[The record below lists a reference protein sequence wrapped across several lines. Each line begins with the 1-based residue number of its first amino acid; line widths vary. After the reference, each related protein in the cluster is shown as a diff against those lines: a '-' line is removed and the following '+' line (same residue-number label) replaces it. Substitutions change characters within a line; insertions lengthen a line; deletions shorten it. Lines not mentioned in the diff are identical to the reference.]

1 MCKYKQG
8 TRQIVPIN
16 PYFFDNQQLTYAEN
30 QQVLESTW
38 VLARN
43 ELCPVLVRFVAGAK
57 QFDKAA
63 KQTANVL
70 RQRERRIQYKVEA
83 AAPAV
88 AQPVVPPPVPIN
100 RAKVRWVMAELAEA
114 CEPVELKLKPKKRG
128 RPATK
133 KGGELP
139 LDTLELTPPLAER
152 DLHLRKIRASNR
164 ETANLL
170 LARDELNKVLFKAG
184 NKILNCGL
192 WGLYQSLTHDVNYQV
207 GTALCKCRLC
217 PNCQRVLASKRK
229 HAFLDWFELNRKKL
243 APYFFY
249 HCVFTVK
256 HDAAAGVRTGLYT
269 PDLLRYFAELR
280 GTHKG
285 LSGAAQRYRSK
296 MWKHFVAGGTYSVEV
311 KQGRDGSPNIHI
323 HCLLLG
329 NVKLFNRAEPSEF
342 MLHVV
347 PLWEQITGDSRNVF
361 IEPVYYNEPVKQRD
375 KVVMKKVYAF
385 KGSDVQVER
394 AVSEC
399 MKYTIKAD
407 AASLADY
414 SDAFLTDLLTF
425 TNRYYSRF
433 GCLHPKDKSSRQFQK
448 MELLC
453 LDYQDLEMVTRTEL
467 ARLFNPETGEI
478 LEQEETQFI
487 AAPKRKMLAKENPV
501 ALSKLPEIEL
511 NGRKVRL
518 GEDVYYSA
526 ENLTVA
532 QARFFPYY
540 EKQRAAIFLSR
551 SIAGDYDASIDY
563 ASPVAAKRTAQRSTE
578 KGGYTTRVM
587 PHRQSKDD
595 ASAIVVPRGPK
606 RGQNRKKST

>member
-1 MCKYKQG
+1 M
-8 TRQIVPIN
+8 
-16 PYFFDNQQLTYAEN
+16 
-30 QQVLESTW
+30 
-38 VLARN
+38 
-43 ELCPVLVRFVAGAK
+43 LVRFIAGAK

-63 KQTANVL
+63 KQVANVL
-70 RQRERRIQYKVEA
+70 RQRERRLEYKVEA

-88 AQPVVPPPVPIN
+88 AQPVVPPPAPVN

-152 DLHLRKIRASNR
+152 DLRLRKIRSSNR
-164 ETANLL
+164 DTANLL
-170 LARDELNKVLFKAG
+170 LARNELNKVLFSAG

-192 WGLYQSLTHDVNYQV
+192 WGLYQSLTQDVNYKI

-229 HAFLDWFELNRKKL
+229 HAFLDFFELNRKPL

-256 HDAAAGVRTGLYT
+256 HDAVSGVRTGLYT

-285 LSGAAQRYRSK
+285 LSGSQQRYRSK
-296 MWKHFVAGGTYSVEV
+296 CWKHFVAGGTYSVEV

-342 MLHVV
+342 MQHVV
-347 PLWEQITGDSRNVF
+347 PLWEQITGDSKNVF
-361 IEPVYYNEPVKQRD
+361 IEPVYYNEPVKQGD

-385 KGSDVQVER
+385 RGSDAQVER

-407 AASLADY
+407 AVSLAGY

-433 GCLHPKDKSSRQFQK
+433 GCLHPKDKASRQFQK

-467 ARLFNPETGEI
+467 SRLFNPETGEI
-478 LEQEETQFI
+478 FEQEETQFI
-487 AAPKRKMLAKENPV
+487 AAPQRKMLAKENPV
-501 ALSKLPEIEL
+501 ATGQLPEVAL
-511 NGRKVRL
+511 PNGKL
-518 GEDVYYSA
+518 CTIGEEIYYSA
-526 ENLTVA
+526 ENLSIA
-532 QARFFPYY
+532 EARFFPYH

-563 ASPVAAKRTAQRSTE
+563 AAPVVAKQQAQRSTDQ
-578 KGGYTTRVM
+578 GSYTAKV
-587 PHRQSKDD
+587 PAHRQRKDES
-595 ASAIVVPRGPK
+595 SADVLPRPPK